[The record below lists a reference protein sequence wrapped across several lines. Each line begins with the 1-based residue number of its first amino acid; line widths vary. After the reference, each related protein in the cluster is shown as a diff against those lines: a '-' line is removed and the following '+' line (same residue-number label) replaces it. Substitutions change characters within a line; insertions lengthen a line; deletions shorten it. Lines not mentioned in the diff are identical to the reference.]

1 MKKNKKKNKKKKIN
15 INSPKYLIYII
26 IGVIALCLIT
36 IASTYAYFTSLV
48 TANNNQLNSNSG
60 KIDISYEKGTDING
74 TLYGTTN
81 YLNGLNTTVKIKA
94 NINSLKAYV
103 GIYLKIN
110 SIDNE
115 LKSPYLKWAVYK
127 NNGTTPIKTGTFAGI
142 NTGESLQIV
151 DNFLVPEEYDSYTV
165 YIWLDGEGSTND
177 MQNKMFSA
185 SIYAQANY
193 IAGQLE

>member
-36 IASTYAYFTSLV
+36 IASTYAYFTSIV
-48 TANNNQLNSNSG
+48 TADNNQLNSNSG

-81 YLNGLNTTVKIKA
+81 YKNGKNTTVKIKA

-127 NNGTTPIKTGTFAGI
+127 NNGTTPIKTGTFAEV
-142 NTGESLQIV
+142 NSGESLQIV

>member
-1 MKKNKKKNKKKKIN
+1 M
-15 INSPKYLIYII
+15 
-26 IGVIALCLIT
+26 G
-36 IASTYAYFTSLV
+36 
-48 TANNNQLNSNSG
+48 
-60 KIDISYEKGTDING
+60 
-74 TLYGTTN
+74 
-81 YLNGLNTTVKIKA
+81 
-94 NINSLKAYV
+94 
-103 GIYLKIN
+103 
-110 SIDNE
+110 SI
-115 LKSPYLKWAVYK
+115 LKWAVYK
-127 NNGTTPIKTGTFAGI
+127 NDETSPIKTGTFAGI